1 MKVYVVF
8 FATDDTYYC
17 EIEKQT
23 NIFRTK
29 EEAERFGN
37 KIISEYMDSR
47 KDMDIELHYEKNT
60 EKYRFIS
67 DKCQNNFIEVRIFEK
82 EI

>member
-47 KDMDIELHYEKNT
+47 KDIELHYEKNT
-60 EKYRFIS
+60 EKYHFIC
-67 DKCQNNFIEVRIFEK
+67 DKYQHNFIEVRIFEK